1 MWQAQ
6 EVVESVCFLGG
17 GVFPIELVP
26 EENGGMESCFLCLLM
41 SPQNEHFPGLVTW
54 HALVYRNS

>member
-17 GVFPIELVP
+17 GGVFPIELVP
-26 EENGGMESCFLCLLM
+26 EEYGGMESGFY
-41 SPQNEHFPGLVTW
+41 S
-54 HALVYRNS
+54 SS